1 MKQKSLI
8 FLIIVLFLG
17 LVVQSQAQ
25 NITLYVT
32 DIEWSPSSSL
42 LAVSVGNN
50 KEDDCYGGPYT
61 IRLLNQDLTLNRELD
76 GHSCSITGIAF
87 NQDGSQLIS
96 VDRGGG
102 VIIWDVA
109 TGVPLRTILG
119 YLAWEK
125 VEWHP
130 DGSKFFAMEDI
141 GIKIWNATN
150 NDPSVGYARAGSPPG
165 TPPSGRLTDA
175 SWSPD
180 GRYIAISDED
190 STIKIWNVLSNNNVI
205 YNFEEHGNPVH
216 SVVWSPNGDLVAS
229 GDASGVIKLWKP
241 FTGHIEKTITG
252 HTSTIEDLSWS
263 PDGKLLVS
271 GSNDSTMKIWNV
283 KTGTQVTSISFSSA
297 VLAVDWSKVG
307 GKIAYGG
314 LSSNQTARYEVTNAP
329 QIIGLNANAGADQT
343 VFSPNSSPVNVTL
356 NGSQSSDS
364 IGTIVSYAWSEN
376 GTTNATG
383 VNPQVSLAP
392 GTHTITLTVT
402 NDSSATDTDEVVISV
417 VVPTAVV
424 VPTNT
429 PIPPTKTYTPV
440 PPTSTFTPTFTPTKT
455 RPATLT
461 PVPPTITRTP
471 VTTATPPATD
481 TPIPPTETHTPIP
494 PTLTN
499 TPIPPTATPTHT
511 PTATYTRTYTPT
523 FTPTKTRTP
532 TPTRTPTATP
542 MPSTGWIA
550 FTSDRSGNSEIY
562 AINPVSSAPPI
573 RLTTSTG
580 NEEHPVWSP
589 DRTKIVF
596 AADRWLPGDI
606 DLYVL
611 DVATLSV
618 TQINPGFSVL
628 CILSSEE
635 SWPDWVQV
643 GGTHKLV
650 FQSNCD
656 GDFEIYVLPI
666 HSNGQPTGSGLI
678 KVTDNSAEDTQPAWN
693 EDGTRIAFTSNRD
706 GNKEIYKVNLNK
718 PAPYNPQRLTSN
730 SANDS
735 QPIWTPFGDYIGF
748 TSNRNADG
756 DDEIYV
762 MSPDGNNVV
771 RLTNNSVQDRLLDW
785 SPYTNSSFFEAVF
798 VVKASSAE
806 DLDLYKLTKSGA
818 AEPVIVPLGAANH
831 PTFNEDDP
839 SW

>member
-1 MKQKSLI
+1 MKLNLTLLVI
-8 FLIIVLFLG
+8 FIAFLITDQVL
-17 LVVQSQAQ
+17 AQ
-25 NITLYVT
+25 VPPTHVT
-32 DIEWSPSSSL
+32 SLAWNSTGTL
-42 LAVSVGNN
+42 LAVGYGH
-50 KEDDCYGGPYT
+50 EPLEPCYHVVDPYS
-61 IRLLNQDLTLNRELD
+61 IRLLNSDSTLNKELKW
-76 GHSCSITGIAF
+76 HVCTITSLTF
-87 NQDGSQLIS
+87 SPDGSQLIS
-96 VDRGGG
+96 TDDSGFLIV
-102 VIIWDVA
+102 WDVA
-109 TGVPLRTILG
+109 SGEIVSEREFPTGIEEVAWRPLSQEFMVRTVDIELT
-119 YLAWEK
+119 
-125 VEWHP
+125 VV
-130 DGSKFFAMEDI
+130 DEDYQTFRSWLI
-141 GIKIWNATN
+141 PGEGDRGN
-150 NDPSVGYARAGSPPG
+150 NY
-165 TPPSGRLTDA
+165 TDA
-175 SWSPD
+175 DWSPD
-180 GRYIAISDED
+180 GTEMAVSSEDGSIRIWDTSAI
-190 STIKIWNVLSNNNVI
+190 NNVI
-205 YNFEEHGNPVH
+205 SVFQQHANPVKSVAWSTNGDAIATGDTTGVIKVWRPSNGQVISTLTGH
-216 SVVWSPNGDLVAS
+216 SAAVNDLAWSPNG
-229 GDASGVIKLWKP
+229 
-241 FTGHIEKTITG
+241 
-252 HTSTIEDLSWS
+252 
-263 PDGKLLVS
+263 KLLAS
-271 GSNDSTMKIWNV
+271 AGDDGTTRFWNTA
-283 KTGTQVTSISFSSA
+283 TGTQVTSASISGQ
-297 VLAVDWSKVG
+297 VLAVDWSRQG

-314 LSSNQTARYEVTNAP
+314 IENQNGRYVITDAP
-329 QIIGLNANAGADQT
+329 LIVGLNANAGADQT
-343 VFSPNSSPVNVTL
+343 VFSANSSPVNVTL

-376 GTTNATG
+376 GTTIVTG

-402 NDSSATDTDEVVISV
+402 NDSSATDTDEVVINV

-481 TPIPPTETHTPIP
+481 TPIPPTETHTPVP

-499 TPIPPTATPTHT
+499 TPIPPTVTLTST

-532 TPTRTPTATP
+532 TPTATP

-562 AINPVSSAPPI
+562 AINPASSAPPI

-596 AADRWLPGDI
+596 AADRGLPGDI
-606 DLYVL
+606 NLYVL
-611 DVATLSV
+611 DVATLNV
-618 TQINPGFSVL
+618 TYISPGFSVL
-628 CILSSEE
+628 CIINSEE

-678 KVTDNSAEDTQPAWN
+678 KVTDNSADDTQPAWN

-785 SPYTNSSFFEAVF
+785 SPYTNSSTNSIFFEAVF

-818 AEPVIVPLGAANH
+818 AEPVIVPLSAANH